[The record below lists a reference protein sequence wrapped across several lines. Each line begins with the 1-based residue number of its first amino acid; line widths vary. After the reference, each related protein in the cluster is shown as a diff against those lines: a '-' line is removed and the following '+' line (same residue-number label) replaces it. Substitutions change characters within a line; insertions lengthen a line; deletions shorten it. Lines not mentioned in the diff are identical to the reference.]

1 MKEKAILAYFSSP
14 EQAKQA
20 EKKLSSLGT
29 IDTQIDRISRYPAEG
44 GIEQIN
50 NPITGNITSLPGM
63 TMDAATTSNSASVLL
78 ANDVTASG
86 ISDGGQ
92 EAIDGRDIL
101 LTAVVDESVH
111 KRALKIVRKEGGLV

>member
-20 EKKLSSLGT
+20 EEKLSSLGT

-63 TMDAATTSNSASVLL
+63 TMDAATTSNSASILL
-78 ANDVTASG
+78 AADVTASG

-111 KRALKIVRKEGGLV
+111 KQALQIVRKEGGLV